1 MKPIYLEF
9 CGINSFSEKA
19 QIDFKSLLSGGVFG
33 IFGDT
38 GSGKSTILDS
48 IHFALYGEIDR
59 VPKSFND
66 CINYRSEAASVT
78 FDFEITNEGTRK
90 AYRVKRERKRKNGAT
105 KAYLY
110 EYTDD
115 GGLLALAEGT
125 RDVDERIE
133 KTLGLSFADFKTCI
147 ALPQGDFAAL
157 VKSTT
162 GERVKLVSRL
172 FNLEKYG
179 ERLSKAVNERY
190 YKAEEEV
197 NLIKAKMGENEG
209 GSEELIAGTQAKIEA
224 QKAELSQIRQELESA
239 EKRYALAQEADKAKR
254 DYAALCLK
262 LNALNARLP
271 QMEALQKKLTLMPK
285 AQALKEKAD
294 ALTASQA
301 EEKLAAERLKTAQTD
316 YEKSQVALAN
326 ATQTLETENYDEKI
340 LRLSVDLQR
349 LEDAQTDVNAA
360 KSAEMA
366 LEECIAEYTVLKNKC
381 VEEDFAGKREKIEA
395 EIDLLG
401 EDGTLLDYLK
411 RNYKGVL
418 LTDVY
423 GEIRSDLSALVQKY
437 PQTQTDINVLL
448 KKYSAIEGKVEENA
462 FDVTT
467 INLAFKEIERKRKT
481 LRDELAAIEKR
492 RLAYEENE
500 NKKKLL
506 AEKGKNLRESYHMAM
521 QKIAFVRDLGSMEEL
536 TKRMQTLK
544 ASRQRDR
551 EIYETAQRKV
561 NACFAE
567 MEKRAGLYSLQK
579 QTTERSQAALEKA
592 LKETGF
598 GKVEEA
604 LVLLGEIGNVDQA
617 IKACKEFFES
627 YALASSEQAKTDQSK
642 FVGYDEQTLPMAR
655 QAKEEARSRFD
666 VCNKNLGAS
675 EKELDRLQK
684 LKEKYQEQQKELEEK
699 EKHKNVCDELR
710 MLVRSNKFL
719 EFIASEYLQEICSA
733 ASKTLLSLTGGRY
746 FLHYDKEFKVGDNL
760 DGGNLR
766 AVKTLSGGETFLVS
780 LSLALSLSA
789 AICLKSLRP
798 IEFFFLDEGFGT
810 LDEKLVDTVMDVLGK
825 LSKTFSVGLIS
836 HVEELKHRIDHKIIV
851 NGATESRGS
860 QVKLEYY

>member
-66 CINYRSEAASVT
+66 CINYRSDAASVT
-78 FDFEITNEGTRK
+78 FDFEITHEGARK
-90 AYRVKRERKRKNGAT
+90 CYRVKRERKRKNNVT

-110 EYTDD
+110 EHTES
-115 GGLLALAEGT
+115 GLLALAEGT
-125 RDVDERIE
+125 RDVDASVE
-133 KTLGLSFADFKTCI
+133 KILGLSFADFKTCI

-162 GERVKLVSRL
+162 SERVKLVSRL

-209 GSEELIAGTQAKIEA
+209 GSEELIEQTQAKIKE
-224 QKAELSQIRQELESA
+224 QKAELSASGKRLEEA
-239 EKRYALAQEADKAKR
+239 EKRYALVQEIDKAKKTY
-254 DYAALCLK
+254 DALCLK
-262 LNALNARLP
+262 LNELSARLP
-271 QMEALQKKLTLMPK
+271 QMEALQKKLALLPK
-285 AQALKEKAD
+285 AQTVKEKAD
-294 ALTASQA
+294 SLADSQR
-301 EEKLAAERLKTAQTD
+301 EERLAAERLKTAQENYKQAQAD
-316 YEKSQVALAN
+316 YERAA
-326 ATQTLETENYDEKI
+326 QTLTEENYDEKI
-340 LRLSVDLQR
+340 LKLSLDLQR
-349 LEDAQTDVNAA
+349 VEDAQTDVDVAKAA
-360 KSAEMA
+360 EIA
-366 LEECIAEYTVLKNKC
+366 LNECIAEYTLLKNKC
-381 VEEDFAGKREKIEA
+381 VEEDFARKREEIETQINA
-395 EIDLLG
+395 LG

-423 GEIRSDLSALVQKY
+423 GEIRADLGEIAQKY
-437 PQTQTDINVLL
+437 PQTQADVAILL
-448 KKYSAIEGKVEENA
+448 KKYAEIEVQAEESA
-462 FDVTT
+462 FDIAT
-467 INLAFKEIERKRKT
+467 INLAFKEIERKRKA
-481 LRDELAAIEKR
+481 LRDELASLEKR

-500 NKKKLL
+500 NKKNLL
-506 AEKGKNLRESYHMAM
+506 KEKGKNLRDSYNAAM
-521 QKIAFVRDLGSMEEL
+521 QKIAFVKDLGSVESL
-536 TKRMQTLK
+536 SKRMQTLK
-544 ASRQRDR
+544 TARQKAKEAHDGAQSRAS
-551 EIYETAQRKV
+551 
-561 NACFAE
+561 ACFAE
-567 MEKRAGLYSLQK
+567 AEKRSALALMQK
-579 QTTERSQAALEKA
+579 QTTERAQTALENA

-598 GKVEEA
+598 ERMEEA
-604 LVLLGEIGNVDQA
+604 LSLLDGIGNAELA
-617 IKACKEFFES
+617 IAECKQFFES
-627 YALASSEQAKTDQSK
+627 YALASGEQAKTDVSK
-642 FVGYDEQTLPMAR
+642 FNGYDLKTLSLALS
-655 QAKEEARSRFD
+655 AKEEARLRFD
-666 VCNKNLGAS
+666 ECNKSLGAS
-675 EKELDRLQK
+675 EKELDRLHK
-684 LKEKYQEQQKELEEK
+684 LKEKYKEQQKELEEK
-699 EKHKNVCDELR
+699 EKHKNLCDELR

-719 EFIASEYLQEICSA
+719 EFIASEYLQEICAS

-746 FLHYDKEFKVGDNL
+746 FLRYDKEFKVGDNL
-760 DGGNLR
+760 DGGCMR

-836 HVEELKHRIDHKIIV
+836 HVEELKHRIDHKIV
-851 NGATESRGS
+851 VSGATESHGS
-860 QVKLEYY
+860 QVKIAYY

>member
-19 QIDFKSLLSGGVFG
+19 QIDFQSLLSGGVFG

-66 CINYRSEAASVT
+66 CINYRSEGASVT
-78 FDFEITNEGTRK
+78 FDFEIANEGARK

-110 EYTDD
+110 EHTES
-115 GGLLALAEGT
+115 GLLALAEGT

-133 KTLGLSFADFKTCI
+133 TILGLSFADFKTCI

-190 YKAEEEV
+190 YRAEEEV

-209 GSEELIAGTQAKIEA
+209 GSEELIAETGAKIEA
-224 QKAELSQIRQELESA
+224 QKEELDRSKQALDAA

-254 DYAALCLK
+254 DYDALCVK

-271 QMEALQKKLTLMPK
+271 QMEALQKKLSLLPK
-285 AQALKEKAD
+285 AQAVQEKAD
-294 ALTASQA
+294 ACKQSHR

-316 YEKSQVALAN
+316 YEKAQTAFERASK
-326 ATQTLETENYDEKI
+326 TLETENYDEKI
-340 LRLSVDLQR
+340 LKLSLDLQR
-349 LEDAQTDVNAA
+349 VEDAQTDVNAA
-360 KSAEMA
+360 KSAESA
-366 LEECIAEYTVLKNKC
+366 LKECIAEYNALKNKC
-381 VEEDFAGKREKIEA
+381 VEENFAKKREEIEA
-395 EIDLLG
+395 EIDSLG

-423 GEIRSDLSALVQKY
+423 GEIRADLGALAQKH
-437 PQTQTDINVLL
+437 PQTQADINILL
-448 KKYSAIEGKVEENA
+448 EKYSAIEGKAEENA
-462 FDVTT
+462 FDITT

-481 LRDELAAIEKR
+481 LRDELGAIEKR

-506 AEKGKNLRESYHMAM
+506 SEKGKNLRESYNAAM
-521 QKIAFVRDLGSMEEL
+521 QKIEFVKDLGSAEEIS
-536 TKRMQTLK
+536 KRMQTLK
-544 ASRQRDR
+544 VSRQRDR
-551 EIYETAQRKV
+551 ETYENAQRTV

-567 MEKRAGLYSLQK
+567 KEKSSGLATIQK

-598 GKVEEA
+598 QDAEEA
-604 LVLLGEIGNVDQA
+604 ISLLGEIGNVERAQA
-617 IKACKEFFES
+617 ECKEFFET
-627 YALASSEQAKTDQSK
+627 YALTSTEQAKTDRSK
-642 FVGYDEQTLPMAR
+642 FDGYDTQTLSLAK
-655 QAKEEARSRFD
+655 QAKEEARSHFD
-666 VCNKNLGAS
+666 ECNKRLGAS

-684 LKEKYQEQQKELEEK
+684 LKEKYKEQQKELEEK
-699 EKHKNVCDELR
+699 ERHKNLCDELR

-719 EFIASEYLQEICSA
+719 EFIASEYLQEICAS

-746 FLHYDKEFKVGDNL
+746 FLRYDKEFKVGDNL
-760 DGGNLR
+760 DGGNVR

-851 NGATESRGS
+851 CGATENRGS
-860 QVKLEYY
+860 TVKVECF